1 MKNLLKNLSDTSK
14 HAYDKLKFSF
24 YLNSPTSIL
33 IQESD
38 KIKFIKGYNYL
49 NVDFMENQ
57 ILDVTIYDL
66 NGRVLYKDKTYNQK
80 QIEIDLLY
88 FRKGFYII
96 SCNLKNERI
105 NHKFII
111 D

>member
-1 MKNLLKNLSDTSK
+1 M
-14 HAYDKLKFSF
+14 
-24 YLNSPTSIL
+24 
-33 IQESD
+33 
-38 KIKFIKGYNYL
+38 G
-49 NVDFMENQ
+49 NQ

-80 QIEIDLLY
+80 QIEIDLSY

-96 SCNLKNERI
+96 NCNLQNERI

>member
-1 MKNLLKNLSDTSK
+1 
-14 HAYDKLKFSF
+14 
-24 YLNSPTSIL
+24 
-33 IQESD
+33 
-38 KIKFIKGYNYL
+38 
-49 NVDFMENQ
+49 MENQ

-88 FRKGFYII
+88 FRKGLYII
-96 SCNLKNERI
+96 NCNLQNERI